1 MSICKTLRGDYMM
14 KIHTPISHND
24 ISSLHVGEQV
34 LISGTI
40 YTARDQAH
48 IRLIDEKN
56 PKFNLQGS
64 VIFYVGPTPNREGVP
79 IGASGPT
86 SSYRMDTLAI
96 PLMERGVK
104 LMIGKG
110 DRSEEFRSAMIKNKA
125 VYLIATGGAGALLS
139 SRVKNSKIIMYE
151 DLKTEAIRELEVED
165 FPCFVA
171 YDIYG
176 GNIFERENNN
186 G

>member
-1 MSICKTLRGDYMM
+1 MIQLT
-14 KIHTPISHND
+14 TPITSED
-24 ISSLHVGEQV
+24 VKLLKVGEKV

-48 IRLIDEKN
+48 IRLINEDN
-56 PKFNLQGS
+56 PAFDLKGS
-64 VIFYVGPTPNREGVP
+64 VIFYVGPTPNRNGVA

-86 SSYRMDTLAI
+86 SSYRMDSLSG
-96 PLMERGVK
+96 PLMERGVT

-110 DRSEEFRSAMIKNKA
+110 DRSQAFIDEMIKNKS

-139 SRVKNSKIIMYE
+139 SRVLNSEVIMYE
-151 DLKTEAIRELEVED
+151 DLKSEAIRKLEVKD

-176 GNIFERENNN
+176 GNIFERK
-186 G
+186 

>member
-1 MSICKTLRGDYMM
+1 MIKLN
-14 KIHTPISHND
+14 TPITDAD
-24 ISSLHVGEQV
+24 IKSLKVGEKV
-34 LISGTI
+34 LISGVI

-48 IRLIDEKN
+48 IRLLDEEDI
-56 PKFNLQGS
+56 KFDVEGS
-64 VIFYVGPTPNREGVP
+64 VIFYVGPTPNREGIA

-86 SSYRMDTLAI
+86 SSYRMDKLAV
-96 PLMERGVK
+96 PLMEKGLK

-110 DRSEEFRSAMIKNKA
+110 DRSEEFRLEMIKNNS

-139 SRVKNSKIIMYE
+139 SRIKSSEVIMYE
-151 DLKTEAIRELEVED
+151 DLGAEAIRRLEVED

-176 GNIFERENNN
+176 NDIFKN
-186 G
+186 

>member
-1 MSICKTLRGDYMM
+1 MIKLN
-14 KIHTPISHND
+14 TPITDAD
-24 ISSLHVGEQV
+24 IKSLKVGEKV
-34 LISGTI
+34 LISGVI

-48 IRLIDEKN
+48 IRLLDEEDI
-56 PKFNLQGS
+56 KFDVEGS
-64 VIFYVGPTPNREGVP
+64 VIFYVGPTPNREGIA

-86 SSYRMDTLAI
+86 SSYRMDKLAV
-96 PLMERGVK
+96 PLMEKGLK

-110 DRSEEFRSAMIKNKA
+110 DRSEEFRLEMIKNNS

-139 SRVKNSKIIMYE
+139 SRIKSSKVIMYE
-151 DLKTEAIRELEVED
+151 DLGAEAIRRLEVED

-176 GNIFERENNN
+176 NDIFKN
-186 G
+186 

>member
-1 MSICKTLRGDYMM
+1 MINLQ
-14 KIHTPISHND
+14 TPISID
-24 ISSLHVGEQV
+24 DVKRLHVGEKV

-48 IRLIDEKN
+48 IRLLNEKN
-56 PKFNLQGS
+56 PAFEIDGS
-64 VIFYVGPTPNREGVP
+64 VIFYVGPTPPREGVA

-86 SSYRMDTLAI
+86 SSYRMDELAV
-96 PLMERGVK
+96 PLMEKGLK

-110 DRSEEFRSAMIKNKA
+110 NRSETFREEMIKNNS

-139 SRVKNSKIIMYE
+139 SCIKRSEVIMYE
-151 DLKTEAIRELEVED
+151 DLGAEAIRKLEVEN

-176 GNIFERENNN
+176 KNIFR
-186 G
+186 GDV

>member
-1 MSICKTLRGDYMM
+1 MIKLN
-14 KIHTPISHND
+14 TPITDKD
-24 ISSLHVGEQV
+24 IASLRVGEKV

-48 IRLIDEKN
+48 IRLIDEES
-56 PKFNLQGS
+56 PAFELEGS
-64 VIFYVGPTPNREGVP
+64 VIFYVGPTPNREGIP

-86 SSYRMDTLAI
+86 SSYRMDTLAV
-96 PLMERGVK
+96 PLMERGLK
-104 LMIGKG
+104 FMIGKG
-110 DRSEEFRSAMIKNKA
+110 DRSETFQQEMIKNKA

-139 SRVKNSKIIMYE
+139 SRVKNSKVIMYE
-151 DLKTEAIRELEVED
+151 DLKSEAIRELEVED

-176 GNIFERENNN
+176 GSIFERENNN

>member
-1 MSICKTLRGDYMM
+1 MIKLT
-14 KIHTPISHND
+14 TPITNED
-24 ISSLHVGEQV
+24 ISLLKVGEKV
-34 LISGTI
+34 LITGRI

-48 IRLIDEKN
+48 IRLINENN
-56 PKFNLQGS
+56 PQFQLDGS
-64 VIFYVGPTPNREGVP
+64 VIFYVGPTPNREGIP

-86 SSYRMDTLAI
+86 SSYRMDTLAV
-96 PLMERGVK
+96 PLMERGLK

-110 DRSEEFRSAMIKNKA
+110 DRSPQFQEEMIKNKS

-139 SRVKNSKIIMYE
+139 SRIKSSKVIMYE
-151 DLKTEAIRELEVED
+151 DLKSEAVRELEVED

-176 GNIFERENNN
+176 GSIFERENSN

>member
-1 MSICKTLRGDYMM
+1 MIKLT
-14 KIHTPISHND
+14 TPITIDNVK
-24 ISSLHVGEQV
+24 SLKTGDKV

-48 IRLIDEKN
+48 IRLVEDAN
-56 PKFNLQGS
+56 PKFDINGS
-64 VIFYVGPTPNREGVP
+64 VIFYVGPTPTRENFA

-86 SSYRMDTLAI
+86 SSYRMDKLAV
-96 PLMERGVK
+96 PLMERGLR

-110 DRSEEFRSAMIKNKA
+110 DRSEEFRKEMIKNNS

-139 SRVKNSKIIMYE
+139 SKIKSSKIIMYE
-151 DLKTEAIRELEVED
+151 DLGTEAVRELVVED

-176 GNIFERENNN
+176 NNIYN
-186 G
+186 GS

>member
-1 MSICKTLRGDYMM
+1 MIRLT
-14 KIHTPISHND
+14 TPITNED
-24 ISSLHVGEQV
+24 IESLKVGEKV

-48 IRLIDEKN
+48 IRLIKEDDM
-56 PKFNLQGS
+56 KFDINGS
-64 VIFYVGPTPNREGVP
+64 VIFYVGPTPARQNVA

-86 SSYRMDTLAI
+86 SSYRMDNLAP
-96 PLMERGVK
+96 PLLEKGLK
-104 LMIGKG
+104 IMIGKG
-110 DRSEEFRSAMIKNKA
+110 DRSEEFRLNMIKNKA

-139 SRVKNSKIIMYE
+139 SRILSSEVIMYK
-151 DLKTEAIRELEVED
+151 DLGAEAIRKLEVKD

-176 GNIFERENNN
+176 NNIFVRN
-186 G
+186 

>member
-1 MSICKTLRGDYMM
+1 MIHLNTPITNEDIKTL
-14 KIHTPISHND
+14 K
-24 ISSLHVGEQV
+24 VGEKV

-48 IRLIDEKN
+48 IRLIDEN
-56 PKFNLQGS
+56 DMKFDINGA
-64 VIFYVGPTPNREGVP
+64 VIFYVGPTPNRDGVP

-86 SSYRMDTLAI
+86 SSYRMDKLAT
-96 PLMERGVK
+96 PLMERGLK
-104 LMIGKG
+104 IMIGKG
-110 DRSEEFRSAMIKNKA
+110 DRSEEFRQSMIENNA

-139 SRVKNSKIIMYE
+139 SRIKSSEVIMYE
-151 DLKTEAIRELEVED
+151 DLKSEAVRKLEVEE

-176 GNIFERENNN
+176 NDIFKQ
-186 G
+186 

>member
-1 MSICKTLRGDYMM
+1 MIKL
-14 KIHTPISHND
+14 KTPITNED
-24 ISSLHVGEQV
+24 VKKLKVGEKV

-48 IRLIDEKN
+48 IRLIDEKS
-56 PKFNLQGS
+56 PKFDLNGA
-64 VIFYVGPTPNREGVP
+64 VIFYVGPTPNRDGVP

-86 SSYRMDTLAI
+86 SSYRMDKLAT

-110 DRSEEFRSAMIKNKA
+110 DRSEEFRHSMINNNA

-139 SRVKNSKIIMYE
+139 SRVKSSEVIMYE
-151 DLKTEAIRELEVED
+151 DLGTEAIRKLEVED

-171 YDIYG
+171 YDIHG
-176 GNIFERENNN
+176 NNIFK
-186 G
+186 

>member
-1 MSICKTLRGDYMM
+1 MIKLN
-14 KIHTPISHND
+14 TPISNED
-24 ISSLHVGEQV
+24 VKKLKVGDKV
-34 LISGTI
+34 LITGFI

-48 IRLIDEKN
+48 IRLLDEKN
-56 PKFNLQGS
+56 FKFNIEGS
-64 VIFYVGPTPNREGVP
+64 VIFYVGPTPNREGIP

-86 SSYRMDTLAI
+86 SSYRMDKLAV
-96 PLMERGVK
+96 PLMEKGLK

-110 DRSEEFRSAMIKNKA
+110 DRSEEFRLEMIKNNS

-139 SRVKNSKIIMYE
+139 SRVKSSEVIMYE
-151 DLKTEAIRELEVED
+151 DLGAEAIRKLEVED

-176 GNIFERENNN
+176 NDIFKN
-186 G
+186 

>member
-1 MSICKTLRGDYMM
+1 MIKL
-14 KIHTPISHND
+14 HTPITND
-24 ISSLHVGEQV
+24 DVASLKVGEKV

-48 IRLIDEKN
+48 IRLINEEHPQFEID
-56 PKFNLQGS
+56 GS
-64 VIFYVGPTPNREGVP
+64 VIFYVGPTPPRENVP

-86 SSYRMDTLAI
+86 SSYRMDSLST
-96 PLMERGVK
+96 PLMEKGLK

-110 DRSEEFRSAMIKNKA
+110 DRSEAFRESMIKNKA

-139 SRVKNSKIIMYE
+139 SCVKKSEIIMYE
-151 DLKTEAIRELEVED
+151 DLGAEAIRKLEVVD

-176 GNIFERENNN
+176 NNIFKRS
-186 G
+186 

>member
-1 MSICKTLRGDYMM
+1 MISIS
-14 KIHTPISHND
+14 TPITD
-24 ISSLHVGEQV
+24 EIVESLHVGEKV

-48 IRLIDEKN
+48 IRLINEEH
-56 PKFNLQGS
+56 PKFELAGS
-64 VIFYVGPTPNREGVP
+64 VIFYVGPTPNREGIA

-86 SSYRMDTLAI
+86 SSYRMDNLSV
-96 PLMERGVK
+96 PLMERGVR

-110 DRSEEFRSAMIKNKA
+110 DRSSSFQAEMIKNKS

-139 SRVKNSKIIMYE
+139 SRIIKSEVIMYD
-151 DLKTEAIRELEVED
+151 DLKSEAIRKLEVKD

-176 GNIFERENNN
+176 NSIFERE
-186 G
+186 

>member
-1 MSICKTLRGDYMM
+1 MIRLN
-14 KIHTPISHND
+14 TPILESD
-24 ISSLHVGEQV
+24 IEKLHVGEKV

-48 IRLIDEKN
+48 IRLVDEKN
-56 PKFNLQGS
+56 PKFELKGA
-64 VIFYVGPTPNREGVP
+64 VVFYVGPTPPRDGVA

-86 SSYRMDTLAI
+86 SSYRMDKLS
-96 PLMERGVK
+96 PSLMERGLKV
-104 LMIGKG
+104 MIGKG
-110 DRSEEFRSAMIKNKA
+110 DRSEEFRHQMIRNKA
-125 VYLIATGGAGALLS
+125 IYLIATGGAGALLS
-139 SRVKNSKIIMYE
+139 SRVTSSEVIMYE
-151 DLKTEAIRELEVED
+151 DLGAEAIRKLEVTE

-176 GNIFERENNN
+176 KNIFKGDAN